1 MFRWHQ
7 YTLSIGKYLAESAKA
22 KPAEEMGLTPEEAA
36 KKAADDRKKAAAI
49 YKLSEVQALWYL
61 ADAWRRVK
69 VSTIKNCWDHTNI
82 LQFKHRRDSSNE
94 PGATDSDFVY
104 PPDEGLPLDD
114 EIVRQIDHLVPEL
127 PLNDGQVVE
136 SHELDLDADESDL
149 VVTEPYGAATIEEEE
164 EEVHQEEEVEVNEEE
179 QVATYKTKRN
189 NLKCALELILLNITP
204 GVDNDEDLFIC
215 ASKKLK
221 AIKEEETSEK
231 KQTTILQFFTPPNSL

>member
-1 MFRWHQ
+1 M
-7 YTLSIGKYLAESAKA
+7 
-22 KPAEEMGLTPEEAA
+22 
-36 KKAADDRKKAAAI
+36 
-49 YKLSEVQALWYL
+49 
-61 ADAWRRVK
+61 
-69 VSTIKNCWDHTNI
+69 
-82 LQFKHRRDSSNE
+82 QFKHRKDSSND
-94 PGATDSDFVY
+94 PDATDSDFVY

-114 EIVRQIDHLVPEL
+114 ELVRQIDQLVPEL

-136 SHELDLDADESDL
+136 SHELDLEADESDL

-164 EEVHQEEEVEVNEEE
+164 VEEQEEVGVEEEED
-179 QVATYKTKRN
+179 QVAGYKKKRN
-189 NLKCALELILLNITP
+189 NLKRALEVILLNITP